1 LILWYI
7 FQNFVLFLFICSQII
22 MVMVP
27 SPDMETDK
35 YNVKAVMRCLKILDQ
50 AASTDHP
57 LSINEV
63 CGAQKLNINMAF
75 RMLSTL
81 AASGFMV
88 KDEVTGLYA
97 VSLKALQLS
106 RNALLSLDIRKLT
119 MPYLELLWNQ
129 YPKANLN
136 MAVYHGGEILVID
149 RIDSQDI
156 PRTYFTPGKTVPF
169 HCTGLGK
176 ILTCEFSEDE
186 LEALIAQKGLKG
198 FTGKTIAGAAEL
210 KQELTRVRADQLA
223 RDREEYIPRDNCNAV
238 PIRGREGKIIAA
250 ISMSAFESYMS
261 VEDLEAA
268 VPALRNTAQRV
279 SYLAGFHEG
288 ML

>member
-1 LILWYI
+1 
-7 FQNFVLFLFICSQII
+7 
-22 MVMVP
+22 M
-27 SPDMETDK
+27 MEKDK
-35 YNVKAVMRCLKILDQ
+35 YNIKAVMRCLKILDMA
-50 AASTDHP
+50 AASDHP

-75 RMLSTL
+75 RMLSSL
-81 AASGFMV
+81 VASGFMV
-88 KDEVTGLYA
+88 KDETTGLYA

-106 RNALLSLDIRKLT
+106 RNALLSLEIRKLT

-129 YPKANLN
+129 YPRANIN
-136 MAVYHGGEILVID
+136 MAVYHEGDILVVD

-176 ILTCEFSEDE
+176 ILTCELSEPD
-186 LEALIAQKGLKG
+186 LDALIAQKGLKS
-198 FTGKTIAGAAEL
+198 FTGKTITRAGILKKEL
-210 KQELTRVRADQLA
+210 ARVRADELA
-223 RDREEYIPRDNCNAV
+223 RDREEYLLKDNCNAV
-238 PIRGREGKIIAA
+238 PIRNNDGKIIAA
-250 ISMSAFESYMS
+250 ISISAFESYMPA
-261 VEDLEAA
+261 EEIEAA

-279 SYLAGFHEG
+279 SYLAGFHGG